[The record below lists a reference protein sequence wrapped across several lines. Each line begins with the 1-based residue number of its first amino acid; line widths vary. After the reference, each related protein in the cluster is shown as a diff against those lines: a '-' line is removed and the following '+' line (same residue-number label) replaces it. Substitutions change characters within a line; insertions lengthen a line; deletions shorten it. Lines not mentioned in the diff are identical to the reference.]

1 MLLLICSRH
10 FTARRY
16 VSAVYA
22 VVGCLSFRPSVCLS
36 QTGIVS
42 KRLEESSWVFYH
54 EGCIVRKFGYIHGY
68 FPLELWPKLRTYKI
82 SPRQV
87 NRVVNKTRRRW
98 SLLTTA
104 DAPWLFIALI
114 VRMATTLLKGE
125 ESTRDNHLLAG
136 NFATDFEFFYW
147 QTQQ

>member
-1 MLLLICSRH
+1 MPLLICSRH
-10 FTARRY
+10 FTARHCQRGICCRR
-16 VSAVYA
+16 VSV
-22 VVGCLSFRPSVCLS
+22 LPPVCLS
-36 QTGIVS
+36 VTNRHSIETTGRIQ
-42 KRLEESSWVFYH
+42 LGFFYR
-54 EGCIVRKFGYIHGY
+54 EGCIVRKFGYIDGY
-68 FPLELWPKLRTYKI
+68 FPLGLWPKLRTYKI

-136 NFATDFEFFYW
+136 NFATDFEFFY
-147 QTQQ
+147 

>member
-1 MLLLICSRH
+1 MSARCMLSSGVCPSARLSVTNRH
-10 FTARRY
+10 SIET
-16 VSAVYA
+16 
-22 VVGCLSFRPSVCLS
+22 
-36 QTGIVS
+36 TGRIQ
-42 KRLEESSWVFYH
+42 LGFFYH
-54 EGCIVRKFGYIHGY
+54 EGCIVREFGYIHGY

-136 NFATDFEFFYW
+136 NFATDFEFFY
-147 QTQQ
+147 